1 MNREEHDHLLAER
14 STLQRI
20 LADIAEEDVLDR
32 SSFLSRLKNVEQRI
46 AAIEADTRMP
56 ARARLTF
63 RGRPVVGSHGIF
75 AEFGMTATKAFTD
88 AISMMAA
95 AISGPL
101 ASSGPIPNREQN
113 QLLITSTAVGSFGF
127 ELEEHLDGRLLL
139 ENETALSLAL
149 AQTQG
154 LLQGSTGSDDEL
166 ADAATGTDPRVVAA
180 VRAFLDNL
188 IANEAVCTVE
198 LDDRKFSFRDVGE
211 VRRSWER
218 LGQDNLHEETQTYS
232 GEFQGVLPKR
242 RTFEFRVADSEDV
255 ITGKIGPSISD
266 VDALNRH
273 LHTLA
278 RIEVLATRV
287 GNGRPRYVLNQAPV
301 WLQEQLPDSA

>member
-154 LLQGSTGSDDEL
+154 LLQGSVGSDDEL

-242 RTFEFRVADSEDV
+242 RTFEFRVANTEDV
-255 ITGKIGPSISD
+255 ITGKIGPGISD
-266 VDALNRH
+266 VDALNQY
-273 LHTLA
+273 LHMRA

-287 GNGRPRYVLNQAPV
+287 GNGRPRYVLNQTPE

>member
-1 MNREEHDHLLAER
+1 MSREEHDHLLAER
-14 STLQRI
+14 NTLQRI
-20 LADIAEEDVLDR
+20 LGDIPEEDVLDR

-46 AAIEADTRMP
+46 ADTETDSRMP

-95 AISGPL
+95 ALSGPL

-127 ELEEHLDGRLLL
+127 ELEEHLDGHLML
-139 ENETALSLAL
+139 ESETALSLAL
-149 AQTQG
+149 TQAQG
-154 LLQGSTGSDDEL
+154 LLQGSVGSDDEL
-166 ADAATGTDPRVVAA
+166 ADAATGTDPRALVA
-180 VRAFLDNL
+180 VRTFLDTL
-188 IANEAVCTVE
+188 ITNEAVCSVE
-198 LDDRKFSFRDVGE
+198 LADSLFSFSDVGE
-211 VRRSWER
+211 VRRSLER
-218 LGQDNLHEETQTYS
+218 LGQDNLHEELQTYL

-242 RTFEFRVADSEDV
+242 RTFEFRVANSEDV
-255 ITGKIGPSISD
+255 ITGKIGSGISNA
-266 VDALNRH
+266 DALNQH
-273 LHTLA
+273 LHTYA

-287 GNGRPRYVLNQAPV
+287 GNGRPRYVLNK
-301 WLQEQLPDSA
+301 LPDWLLLE

>member
-20 LADIAEEDVLDR
+20 LADIAEEDVLER

-46 AAIEADTRMP
+46 ATVEADTRVP

-127 ELEEHLDGRLLL
+127 ELEEHLDGRLVF

-154 LLQGSTGSDDEL
+154 LLQGSVGSDDEL

-242 RTFEFRVADSEDV
+242 RTFEFRVADSEEV
-255 ITGKIGPSISD
+255 ITGKIGPGISD
-266 VDALNRH
+266 VDTLNQH
-273 LHTLA
+273 LRTLA
-278 RIEVLATRV
+278 RIEVLTTRV
-287 GNGRPRYVLNQAPV
+287 GNGRPRYVINQAHA
-301 WLQEQLPDSA
+301 WLQEQLPDTA

>member
-1 MNREEHDHLLAER
+1 MSREEHDHLLAER

-20 LADIAEEDVLDR
+20 LADIPDEDVIDR

-46 AAIEADTRMP
+46 ATVEADTRVP

-95 AISGPL
+95 ALSGPL

-127 ELEEHLDGRLLL
+127 ELEEHLDGRLVL
-139 ENETALSLAL
+139 ESETALSLAL
-149 AQTQG
+149 AQTQE
-154 LLQGSTGSDDEL
+154 LLRGSVGSDDEL

-188 IANEAVCTVE
+188 ITNEAVCTVE
-198 LDDRKFSFRDVGE
+198 LDDRRFSFRDVGE

-218 LGQDNLHEETQTYS
+218 LGQDNLHEESQSYA

-242 RTFEFRVADSEDV
+242 RTFEFKVADSEEV
-255 ITGKIGPSISD
+255 ITGKIGPGISD
-266 VDALNRH
+266 VDALNQH
-273 LHTLA
+273 LHILA
-278 RIEVLATRV
+278 RIEVLTTRV
-287 GNGRPRYVLNQAPV
+287 GNGRPRYVINQAPM